1 MSEEEDYNG
10 ALANYNAALTCNEE
24 LKEMYNKI
32 GDILFNLGREDPAI
46 IFYRKNNKLDS
57 ILKCYDSL
65 INKAEKPIKYD
76 LYMAQ
81 GNELCFQKQ
90 QATNAAESYFK
101 AAGVVRDPQ
110 KERDAM
116 LMAYNTFLGNP
127 NNNAIQ
133 QTDISEQQQREGYLN
148 GIIGDIIDL

>member
-1 MSEEEDYNG
+1 MK
-10 ALANYNAALTCNEE
+10 TQ
-24 LKEMYNKI
+24 
-32 GDILFNLGREDPAI
+32 AI

-57 ILKCYDSL
+57 ILNCYDSL

-90 QATNAAESYFK
+90 QETDAAESYFK

-110 KERDAM
+110 KQRDAM

-133 QTDISEQQQREGYLN
+133 QTDISEQQQREGSLMV
-148 GIIGDIIDL
+148 

>member
-1 MSEEEDYNG
+1 MIY
-10 ALANYNAALTCNEE
+10 
-24 LKEMYNKI
+24 I
-32 GDILFNLGREDPAI
+32 W
-46 IFYRKNNKLDS
+46 
-57 ILKCYDSL
+57 
-65 INKAEKPIKYD
+65 
-76 LYMAQ
+76 AQ

-90 QATNAAESYFK
+90 QETDAAESYFK

-110 KERDAM
+110 KQRDAM

-133 QTDISEQQQREGYLN
+133 QTDISEQQQREGYFN